1 MAAINRI
8 RSRRRTRDA
17 TSETA
22 GLVVGRRVSG
32 EQLILPRPSGDPLH
46 ALVSGTTG
54 AGKTVFLWAWIGGL
68 AGLDDVAL
76 VGMDPK
82 RTGLSPWAPRFTTVA
97 KSVTECS
104 RLAVALWEE
113 VDRRLDVMDN
123 LGAVEWRTEFGGPF
137 IVVVG
142 DELVEIA
149 SLDGSRITDVFS
161 AEALT
166 AGLDEIS
173 AKDRAERVNDLG
185 REMRG
190 AKTSREAQGMFLASL
205 ARMCRS
211 AGVMII
217 GATQY
222 PMSTVID
229 PQFRSNMGIRVML
242 RVPSDEM
249 IPVCLGQG
257 QHQDVTSDSISV
269 EERGG
274 LWVTGLYS
282 ARPIRARGLYV
293 TIDDVTDR
301 ANATAHLRWT
311 AERVFPTQEPP
322 DPTPA
327 GMPVPGLSP
336 DDNGSA
342 LPSPVGTGVLLGGG
356 G

>member
-1 MAAINRI
+1 MALIDRF
-8 RSRRRTRDA
+8 RSRRRISGA
-17 TSETA
+17 A

-32 EQLILPRPSGDPLH
+32 EPLVLPRPSGDPLH

-82 RTGLSPWAPRFTTVA
+82 RTGLAPWAPRFTSVA

-123 LGAVEWRTEFGGPF
+123 LGAVEWRPEFGGPF

-149 SLDGSRITDVFS
+149 SLDGSRITEVFS
-161 AEALT
+161 AEAVT
-166 AGLDEIS
+166 AGLDQMS

-217 GATQY
+217 AATQY

-269 EERGG
+269 DERGG
-274 LWVTGLYS
+274 LWVTGLDS

-293 TIDDVTDR
+293 TIDDVTER
-301 ANATAHLRWT
+301 AATTAHLRW
-311 AERVFPTQEPP
+311 APDQVFPNQHPPAPTPIEAP
-322 DPTPA
+322 DPDPIPA
-327 GMPVPGLSP
+327 GSGT
-336 DDNGSA
+336 A
-342 LPSPVGTGVLLGGG
+342 LPSPNASGNGGLLLGGRP
-356 G
+356 